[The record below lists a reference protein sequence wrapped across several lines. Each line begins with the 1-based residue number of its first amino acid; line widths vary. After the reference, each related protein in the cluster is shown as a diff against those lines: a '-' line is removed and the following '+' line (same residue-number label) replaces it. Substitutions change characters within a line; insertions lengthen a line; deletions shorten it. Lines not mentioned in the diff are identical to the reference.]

1 MEAVDG
7 LSAHA
12 LASGDPPSLKLCPSL
27 LASSFLVSM
36 ELDYQHLWL
45 QVLLG
50 RGWVRRPSMTL
61 DHAVPELEGLTDSM

>member
-36 ELDYQHLWL
+36 ELDYQH